1 MISNYKIDHSS
12 KKQPDTLLIKT
23 SGGLNTWRVFFDI
36 VEDEEARETVTY
48 TVTETKIITVL
59 EPDEEGEGMHYVDH
73 EETSEREVTETISS
87 FEAKYIDITLPKDE
101 TPNPVE
107 AIRDVMLKEIDAY
120 DVSEA
125 VNSFI
130 LNDNP
135 VWLDKSTR
143 VGLVNSTTCQINAGM
158 KETVLWLGTT
168 PIKIECD
175 KALQLLGALEIYALD
190 CYNKTAEHKKN
201 VMGLETLEDI
211 IAYDY
216 TAGYPEKLNMTL

>member
-12 KKQPDTLLIKT
+12 KRQPDTLLIKT
-23 SGGLNTWRVFFDI
+23 AGSFNTWRIFFDI
-36 VEDEEARETVTY
+36 VEDEESRETVTY

-73 EETSEREVTETISS
+73 EETTEREVTETISS
-87 FEAKYIDITLPKDE
+87 FEAKYVDVVLPKDE
-101 TPNPVE
+101 TPRPVE
-107 AIRDVMLKEIDAY
+107 VIRDVVLKEIDAY
-120 DVSEA
+120 DTSES

-158 KETVLWLGTT
+158 TETVLWLGTL
-168 PIKIECD
+168 PIRIECN

-190 CYNKTAEHKKN
+190 CYNKTAEHKRN
-201 VMGLETLEDI
+201 VGALETLEEI
-211 IAYDY
+211 TGYDY
-216 TAGYPEKLNMTL
+216 TEGYPEKLVMNI